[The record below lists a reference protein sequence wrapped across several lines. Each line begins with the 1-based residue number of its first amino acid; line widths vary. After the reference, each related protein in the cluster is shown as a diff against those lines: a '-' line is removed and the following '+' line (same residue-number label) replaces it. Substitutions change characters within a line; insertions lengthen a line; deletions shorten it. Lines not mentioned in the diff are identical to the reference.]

1 MGRGNDLLP
10 YPMGMKI
17 LRTFQ
22 PKKQLLTSSMRH
34 PN

>member
-22 PKKQLLTSSMRH
+22 PNKLIGLAR
-34 PN
+34 

>member
-17 LRTFQ
+17 LRTFR
-22 PKKQLLTSSMRH
+22 PKKQLIGLAR
-34 PN
+34 

>member
-10 YPMGMKI
+10 YPMRMKT

-22 PKKQLLTSSMRH
+22 PKKQLIGLAR
-34 PN
+34 